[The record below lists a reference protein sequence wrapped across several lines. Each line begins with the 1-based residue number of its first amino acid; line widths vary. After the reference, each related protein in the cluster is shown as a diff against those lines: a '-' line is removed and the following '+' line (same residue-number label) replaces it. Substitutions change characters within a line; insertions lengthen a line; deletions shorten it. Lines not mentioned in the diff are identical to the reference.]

1 MLDSITPEMFD
12 EWMAYY
18 TIEPFGDEWERSA
31 MICATVFNTKVTK
44 KHDLAKI
51 DDYMPTFS
59 VNEKPKR
66 PNQKM
71 KPDEALKYFAAN
83 YGVK

>member
-51 DDYMPTFS
+51 EDYMPTFD
-59 VNEKPKR
+59 VNNDKKD
-66 PNQKM
+66 NGKM
-71 KPDEALKYFAAN
+71 NVDEAQEYFKRK
-83 YGVK
+83 YGVG